1 MIKRRR
7 KQLIYF
13 YVFSDLFS
21 IISAFFLT
29 FLLRFY
35 SGLIATPKGI
45 PHYEKYFL
53 VLPVLIIVQILS
65 FSYMGYYRVKLRRN
79 RLDDLFL
86 VFFNTIIS
94 TIAVLLTFSYLRSYN
109 HVDFQVSHL
118 FLFIYIPFSV
128 LLIFGSRL
136 LIFKIFKKTFLK
148 NNGISR
154 ILVAGEGNLAKM
166 MAANLKKYEHFGI
179 DIVGFLS
186 SGKKR
191 GNILGSYEDLE
202 KIVKKYNIT
211 DLFIAL
217 SLKEFGTIMKLIEK
231 GNNLLIDIKLVPDI
245 VHLASLKSGME
256 HIEGIPIINL
266 GDIPLHGWKLLLKNS
281 FDLIFALAGLIVS
294 FIPMALIGAAIKLT
308 SRGPVFYS
316 QSRVGLNGKTF
327 KMIKFRTMV
336 RDAEKE
342 TGVIWSPPDDARVTK
357 TGKLLRKF
365 SLDEIPQLFNVL
377 KGDMSL
383 VGPRPERPELVEKF
397 KKNIPKYML
406 RHTVKSGM
414 TGWAQVHGLRGNT
427 PLNKRI
433 EFDIYY
439 IQNWT
444 MKLDLE
450 ILWRTILKF
459 QFIDINN

>member
-1 MIKRRR
+1 MIRKRR

-13 YVFSDLFS
+13 YIFSDIFS
-21 IISAFFLT
+21 IVSAFFLT
-29 FLLRFY
+29 FFIRFY
-35 SGLIATPKGI
+35 SGLIAVPKGI
-45 PHYEKYFL
+45 PHYEKYIL
-53 VLPVLIIVQILS
+53 VLPVLVLVQILS
-65 FSYMGYYRVKLRRN
+65 FSYMGYYQVKLRRN

-86 VFFNTIIS
+86 VFFNTILS
-94 TIAVLLTFSYLRSYN
+94 AVVVLLTFSYLRSYN

-128 LLIFGSRL
+128 ILIFGSRL
-136 LIFKIFKKTFLK
+136 LIFKIFKKAFLK
-148 NNGISR
+148 SNGISR
-154 ILVAGEGNLAKM
+154 VLVAGEGNLAEM

-179 DIVGFLS
+179 DIVGFIS
-186 SGKKR
+186 PAKKG
-191 GNILGSYEDLE
+191 GNILGNYNDLE
-202 KIVKKYNIT
+202 KIVKKHNIT

-231 GNNLLIDIKLVPDI
+231 GNNLLLDIKLVPDI

-256 HIEGIPIINL
+256 HIGGIPIINL
-266 GDIPLHGWKLLLKNS
+266 GDIPLKGWKFFLKNS
-281 FDLIFALAGLIVS
+281 FDFIFSLAGVIVA
-294 FIPMALIGAAIKLT
+294 FIPMILIGVAIKLT
-308 SRGPVFYS
+308 SRGPVFYT
-316 QSRVGLNGKTF
+316 QSRIGLDGKTF
-327 KMIKFRTMV
+327 NMIKFRTMI

-342 TGVIWSPPDDARVTK
+342 TGAIWSPPDDARITK
-357 TGKLLRKF
+357 TGKFLRKL
-365 SLDEIPQLFNVL
+365 SLDEIPQLLNVL

-383 VGPRPERPELVEKF
+383 VGPRPERPELVDKF
-397 KKNIPKYML
+397 KNDIPKYML

-444 MKLDLE
+444 MKLDFE

-459 QFIDINN
+459 QFIDSSN